1 MHYGGQFIQ
10 CHLKGGGN
18 MADAQRNP
26 KTQASVVGSC
36 SATDCR
42 YNEEREC
49 HAGEITVQMSQD
61 GAHCATYDPETPKAR
76 P

>member
-1 MHYGGQFIQ
+1 
-10 CHLKGGGN
+10 

-26 KTQASVVGSC
+26 RAQASVVGSC

-42 YNEEREC
+42 HNEEREC